1 MFGALADCV
10 LPIKRSQHMES
21 SADVLQAFDKEINQ
35 QFKEVSFCSQR
46 QHKPPPPHAG
56 IEMATQLVDSVHS
69 VHHFKLSANHVFHL

>member
-35 QFKEVSFCSQR
+35 QFKEVS
-46 QHKPPPPHAG
+46 
-56 IEMATQLVDSVHS
+56 
-69 VHHFKLSANHVFHL
+69 N